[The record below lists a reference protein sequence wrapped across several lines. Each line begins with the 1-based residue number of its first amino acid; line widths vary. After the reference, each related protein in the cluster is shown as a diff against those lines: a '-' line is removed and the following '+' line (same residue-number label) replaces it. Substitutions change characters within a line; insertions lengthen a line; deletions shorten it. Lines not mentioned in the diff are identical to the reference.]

1 MTPLSRRGFLGAV
14 GGGVA
19 ACFGSGLAASPRV
32 AAQAPSAVTR
42 PALKPEFALIHTT
55 DLFRPHAD
63 PDDHFDLAT
72 AFALAVQGRLDLLA
86 VMIDHPP
93 ANLAADPDVLAI
105 AQMNRITGLSVPVLT
120 GSARRLDPAEASRP
134 ENRAEAVG
142 AMAMLRLM
150 RASRLPV
157 LISIVGSARDVAL
170 AARLEPKL
178 FADKCAGVYLNSG
191 SGTPDRAKAAHL
203 EYNVSL
209 DPVSYAS
216 LFDLPC
222 PLYWMPCFE
231 VAPSGGGPFAP
242 GEFGTYYRSLQKDF
256 LPQLSPRLQNYFAFM
271 FKQGDSDKASQSEAD
286 ALRPSWLR
294 YLEGPRE
301 EALLERQGR
310 NYRNVWST
318 AGFFH
323 AAGFFISLDGRICG
337 RNDTASA
344 QVYSFDPVRVRCGTD
359 GVTEWSPDSGSK
371 NRFLFHVHDLGR
383 YPAAM
388 TAALLTLLRSLS

>member
-1 MTPLSRRGFLGAV
+1 MTPLSRRGFFGAV

-19 ACFGSGLAASPRV
+19 AYWGSARAALPPATE
-32 AAQAPSAVTR
+32 AAN
-42 PALKPEFALIHTT
+42 PEFALIHCT

-72 AFALAVQGRLDLLA
+72 VFALAAQGRFELLA

-93 ANLAADPDVLAI
+93 SDLKADPDVLAV
-105 AQMNRITGLSVPVLT
+105 AQMNRITGVAVPVLT
-120 GSARRLDPAEASRP
+120 GCPRRLDPAEALRP
-134 ENRAEAVG
+134 ENRAGTTGVTA
-142 AMAMLRLM
+142 LLKLM

-157 LISIVGSARDVAL
+157 VISIVGSSRDVAL

-178 FADKCAGVYLNSG
+178 FAEKCAGVYLNSG
-191 SGTPDRAKAAHL
+191 SGTPDRAKAARL

-209 DPVSYAS
+209 DPVSYAA

-222 PLYWMPCFE
+222 PLYWLPCFE
-231 VAPSGGGPFAP
+231 VVPGGNQPMAA
-242 GEFGTYYRSLQKDF
+242 GEFGTYYRFLQKDF
-256 LPQLSPRLQNYFAFM
+256 LPRLSPHLQNYFAFM
-271 FKQGDSDKASQSEAD
+271 FKQGDSDKGFQSEAE

-294 YLEGPRE
+294 YLEGPRD

-323 AAGFFISLDGRICG
+323 AAGFSIAADGQIREG
-337 RNDTASA
+337 KNSASA
-344 QVYSFDPVRVRCGTD
+344 AVYSFDPVRVRCGAD
-359 GVTEWSPDSGSK
+359 GITEWSPDSGSR
-371 NRFLFHVHDLGR
+371 NRFLFHVRDSGR
-383 YPAAM
+383 YPAAL
-388 TAALLTLLRSLS
+388 TAALRTLLCSLP

>member
-1 MTPLSRRGFLGAV
+1 MSPLSRRGFFGAV
-14 GGGVA
+14 SGGVA
-19 ACFGSGLAASPRV
+19 AYWGSAAAAWPSSAGQVAPAAAS
-32 AAQAPSAVTR
+32 A
-42 PALKPEFALIHTT
+42 KPEFALIHAT

-72 AFALAVQGRLDLLA
+72 AFALAGQGRFELLA

-93 ANLAADPDVLAI
+93 ANLKADPDVLAV
-105 AQMNRITGLSVPVLT
+105 AQLSRITGLAVPVLT
-120 GSARRLDPAEASRP
+120 GSARRLDPAEAPRP
-134 ENRAEAVG
+134 ENRAEIAG
-142 AMAMLRLM
+142 ATALLRLM

-157 LISIVGSARDVAL
+157 VMTIVGSARDVAL
-170 AARLEPKL
+170 ASRLEPKL

-191 SGTPDRAKAAHL
+191 SGTPDRAKAVRL

-209 DPVSYAS
+209 DPVSYAA

-231 VAPSGGGPFAP
+231 VAPGGGVPFAA
-242 GEFGTYYRSLQKDF
+242 GEFGTYFRFLQKDF

-271 FKQGDSDKASQSEAD
+271 FKQGDSDKAAQAESE
-286 ALRPSWLR
+286 ALRPNWLQ
-294 YLEGPRE
+294 YLEGPRD

-323 AAGFFISLDGRICG
+323 AAGYFISVDGQIRE
-337 RNDTASA
+337 RKDAA
-344 QVYSFDPVRVRCGTD
+344 APVYSFDPVRVRCGTD
-359 GVTEWSPDSGSK
+359 GITEWSPDAGAK
-371 NRFLFHVHDLGR
+371 NRFLFHVRDSAR

-388 TAALLTLLRSLS
+388 TAALLTQLRSLS

>member
-1 MTPLSRRGFLGAV
+1 M
-14 GGGVA
+14 A
-19 ACFGSGLAASPRV
+19 AGFGSALAAAQRTSAQTGP
-32 AAQAPSAVTR
+32 AAPV
-42 PALKPEFALIHTT
+42 PEHKSQFALIHTT

-72 AFALAVQGRLDLLA
+72 AFALAAQGRFELLA

-93 ANLAADPDVLAI
+93 ANLNADPDVLAV

-134 ENRAEAVG
+134 ENRAEAAG
-142 AMAMLRLM
+142 AMSVLRLM

-157 LISIVGSARDVAL
+157 LITIVGSARDVAL
-170 AARLEPKL
+170 ASRLEPKL
-178 FADKCAGVYLNSG
+178 FAEKCAGVYLNSG
-191 SGTPDRAKAAHL
+191 SGTPDRSKAARL

-209 DPVSYAS
+209 DPISYAA

-231 VAPSGGGPFAP
+231 VAPGGSGPFAP
-242 GEFGTYYRSLQKDF
+242 GEFGTYYRFLQKDF
-256 LPQLSPRLQNYFAFM
+256 LPQLSTRLQNYFAFM
-271 FKQGDSDKASQSEAD
+271 FKQGDSDKAAQTEAE
-286 ALRPSWLR
+286 ALRPNWLR

-323 AAGFFISLDGRICG
+323 AAGYFISLDGRICG

-344 QVYSFDPVRVRCGTD
+344 PVYSFDPVRVRCGKD
-359 GVTEWSPDSGSK
+359 GITEWSPDVGSK
-371 NRFLFHVHDLGR
+371 NRFLFHVRDLGR

-388 TAALLTLLRSLS
+388 TAALLALLRTLP